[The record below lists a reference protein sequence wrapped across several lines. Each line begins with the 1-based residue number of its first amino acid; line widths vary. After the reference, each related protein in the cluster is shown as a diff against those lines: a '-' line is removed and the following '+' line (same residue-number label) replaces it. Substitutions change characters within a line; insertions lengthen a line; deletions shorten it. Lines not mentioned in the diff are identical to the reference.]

1 MLTLGER
8 MGKLSGCTLDKTGRK
23 APLMQGAPKFGLAK
37 GQSMVEY
44 AMVVALFFL
53 VIFAVMDY
61 GWLMFAKLNVQ
72 QAVDDGGR
80 YASTGQETGSGNRIA
95 SIIQQIQNEIAIPGV
110 NASNVSIC
118 STPPASIT
126 ASCYNPANPSG
137 TIGAAGGPGYTVT
150 ISLTSSLPLMTPGLS
165 KLFTGGVFTFTSS
178 TTFVNE
184 PFNPDQTD

>member
-8 MGKLSGCTLDKTGRK
+8 MGKLSGRTPDKTGRM
-23 APLMQGAPKFGLAK
+23 APLKRGASMFGLAK
-37 GQSMVEY
+37 GQTMVEY
-44 AMVVALFFL
+44 AMVLGLFLFL
-53 VIFAVMDY
+53 LFAVMDF
-61 GWLMFAKLNVQ
+61 GWLMFAQLNVQ

-80 YASTGQETGSGNRIA
+80 YASTGQETGSGNRIL
-95 SIIQQIQNEIAIPGV
+95 SIIQQIQNEIAVPGV

-118 STPPASIT
+118 STPPASVT

-150 ISLTSSLPLMTPGLS
+150 ISLTSTLPLMTPGLS

-184 PFNPDQTD
+184 PFNPSQTD

>member
-8 MGKLSGCTLDKTGRK
+8 MGKLSGRRLDKTGRME
-23 APLMQGAPKFGLAK
+23 PLKRGAPIFGLAK

-44 AMVVALFFL
+44 AMVATLFFL
-53 VIFAVMDY
+53 LIFAVMDY
-61 GWLMFAKLNVQ
+61 GWLMFARLNVQ
-72 QAVDDGGR
+72 QAMDDGGR

-118 STPPASIT
+118 STPPGSVT

-137 TIGAAGGPGYTVT
+137 TIGAAGGPRYTVT

-165 KLFTGGVFTFTSS
+165 KLFPGGMFTFTSS

-184 PFNPDQTD
+184 PFNPSQTD

>member
-8 MGKLSGCTLDKTGRK
+8 MGKLSGRTLDKTGRM
-23 APLMQGAPKFGLAK
+23 APLKRGASMFGLAK
-37 GQSMVEY
+37 GQTMVEY
-44 AMVVALFFL
+44 AMVLGLFLFL
-53 VIFAVMDY
+53 LFAVMDF
-61 GWLMFAKLNVQ
+61 GWLMFAQLNVQ

-80 YASTGQETGSGNRIA
+80 YASTGQETGSGNRIL

-118 STPPASIT
+118 STPPASVT

-150 ISLTSSLPLMTPGLS
+150 ISLTSTLPLMTPGLS

-184 PFNPDQTD
+184 PFNPSQTD